1 MCALTLSAS
10 VPALRPADCIG
21 SVCPSATVAQY
32 TVFFFGLYLVALG
45 MGGIKPC
52 VAPFG
57 ADQFDDTDL
66 KERVKKG
73 SFFNWYY
80 FSIYLGILISST
92 FLVWIQDNVGW
103 GLGFGVSA
111 LFMGIAVV
119 GFLFG
124 TPRYRFQMPRGS
136 PITRVFQVL
145 VAACRKWNLKVPR
158 DSSVLFEIQDD
169 SFAIEGSYKL
179 EHSATL
185 K

>member
-103 GLGFGVSA
+103 GLGFGVVYGHCCCWFPFWYTPLQISDA
-111 LFMGIAVV
+111 KGKPYYKSVPS
-119 GFLFG
+119 FG
-124 TPRYRFQMPRGS
+124 CGMP
-136 PITRVFQVL
+136 
-145 VAACRKWNLKVPR
+145 
-158 DSSVLFEIQDD
+158 
-169 SFAIEGSYKL
+169 
-179 EHSATL
+179 
-185 K
+185 